1 MNSKR
6 TTEVSASGTLQVVE
20 RPVTEP
26 GTGQVRI
33 RVEACGICHTDAA
46 TVTGTYPGLSIG
58 KMNVVFLPGRSGNF
72 GTGVMESESER
83 EDSIFRGAGR
93 FSGAQIENNS
103 HRQSLQWQSGRG
115 PDANRSV
122 RNEQLHGGG
131 LGNTM
136 ALVDGT
142 GSIQTHAGFFGAI
155 HS

>member
-1 MNSKR
+1 LNSKR

-72 GTGVMESESER
+72 GTGVMEYPNPSVRIVS
-83 EDSIFRGAGR
+83 FGVQGR

-115 PDANRSV
+115 PDDDLAGRGMKLADLPGRAFNPS
-122 RNEQLHGGG
+122 
-131 LGNTM
+131 TM
-136 ALVDGT
+136 D
-142 GSIQTHAGFFGAI
+142 AGFFGAI
-155 HS
+155 HY

>member
-115 PDANRSV
+115 PDDDLAGRGMKLADLPGRAFNPS
-122 RNEQLHGGG
+122 
-131 LGNTM
+131 TM
-136 ALVDGT
+136 D
-142 GSIQTHAGFFGAI
+142 AGFFGAI
-155 HS
+155 HY

>member
-1 MNSKR
+1 
-6 TTEVSASGTLQVVE
+6 
-20 RPVTEP
+20 
-26 GTGQVRI
+26 
-33 RVEACGICHTDAA
+33 
-46 TVTGTYPGLSIG
+46 
-58 KMNVVFLPGRSGNF
+58 MNVVFPPWPGNF
-72 GTGVMESESER
+72 GTGVMEYPNPSVRIVS
-83 EDSIFRGAGR
+83 FGVQGR

-136 ALVDGT
+136 ALVGGT